1 MRAAPRDGNGRK
13 LGALSMCLC
22 DDHRLAR
29 PTRQKGCYPGVQ
41 HRSLCWSTVLY
52 QLSVC
57 HFFFFFGLDVLLT
70 LEGVSRNVGLSPN
83 HTQDRTLRSHHFVW
97 TSHVTPWSSSRH
109 FMEPNDSLSSAQG
122 LGLRHCPEQ
131 SESSP
136 QPPRLFILP
145 SALWSSNWFVPLRLA
160 TENSVLIYCF
170 PCVHSQPAH
179 PIFLDTIIRIVFPTN

>member
-1 MRAAPRDGNGRK
+1 MITGWHGRPDKKVAILVSSTARFVGAPSCISSPS
-13 LGALSMCLC
+13 A
-22 DDHRLAR
+22 
-29 PTRQKGCYPGVQ
+29 T
-41 HRSLCWSTVLY
+41 
-52 QLSVC
+52 
-57 HFFFFFGLDVLLT
+57 FFFFFGLDVLLT